1 MAFELEDTHCNGG
14 GFCCARHPHPLSKP
28 HGSQLARCSRAGIP
42 GSHKSNI
49 QLPDHYRSLPEGLQP
64 VVCPVPAAAGDAILF
79 TESLTQCAPPLSPPA
94 CKLLSAPPLSASLG
108 VQRHVAVECGGAH
121 ADDALLQVQ
130 RERLQLLGGVLRP
143 G

>member
-14 GFCCARHPHPLSKP
+14 GFCCALHSRPLPKP
-28 HGSQLARCSRAGIP
+28 TANTRNSPAGIP

-79 TESLTQCAPPLSPPA
+79 TESLTQYAATLPSRSQA
-94 CKLLSAPPLSASLG
+94 SRLSA
-108 VQRHVAVECGGAH
+108 
-121 ADDALLQVQ
+121 
-130 RERLQLLGGVLRP
+130 
-143 G
+143 